1 MLSNF
6 NPSDDVTDASR
17 VVFLFVDADS
27 ADSICELIPN
37 IPDNIDIYAL
47 RIGLDVILQIS
58 HVFCY
63 NFQCEFELTSSKMIA
78 IFSVS

>member
-1 MLSNF
+1 MQAEALGQKKASEGLQSAVNMLSTF

-47 RIGLDVILQIS
+47 RIGLDVIL
-58 HVFCY
+58 FD
-63 NFQCEFELTSSKMIA
+63 K
-78 IFSVS
+78 